1 MVDVIKLAEGVA
13 NVIEPKGAEVN
24 LVPSFD
30 LKSLGDLRI
39 IVVPF
44 GLHHKMLA
52 RSMREDELI
61 VQVGVLKRCTEDEL
75 TILVN
80 QVSSIGLDLLHREI
94 EGAKCVNVEYSP
106 LYSPE
111 HFKTRRQFTGVLELT
126 FKEVQRHGK
135 PH

>member
-30 LKSLGDLRI
+30 LKNLVDLKI

-44 GLHHKMLA
+44 ALHHKMLA
-52 RSMREDELI
+52 RSMREDELLI
-61 VQVGVLKRCTEDEL
+61 HVGVLKKCSEDEL
-75 TILVN
+75 IDLIN

-126 FKEVQRHGK
+126 FKEVKRHGNK
-135 PH
+135 A